1 MNKKF
6 DIKIFVMP
14 VGACSYEK
22 SWQYAVDMISK
33 KIKGRLGDVF
43 DMKLIEMFSPESFS
57 FKEIMEGIQQ
67 EKLQTP
73 VVTIDGNIVQSG
85 GKLSERTIR
94 MEIEKIANKKLNKL
108 IELCIAKSE
117 SY

>member
-22 SWQYAVDMISK
+22 TWQYAVDLISK
-33 KIKGRLGDVF
+33 KLKERLGNVF
-43 DMKLIEMFSPESFS
+43 EIKLIEIFSPESFS
-57 FKEIMEGIQQ
+57 YKKIMEEIQN

-73 VVTIDGNIVQSG
+73 LVTLNGKIIQSG
-85 GKLSERTIR
+85 GKLSERNLR
-94 MEIEKIANKKLNKL
+94 LEIEKLVEK
-108 IELCIAKSE
+108 
-117 SY
+117 

>member
-33 KIKGRLGDVF
+33 KLKERLGDTF
-43 DMKLIEMFSPESFS
+43 EIMLIEIFSPESFS
-57 FKEIMEGIQQ
+57 YKEIIEGIQQ

-73 VVTIDGNIVQSG
+73 VVTIDGKIIQSG
-85 GKLSERTIR
+85 GKLSERKIR
-94 MEIEKIANKKLNKL
+94 EELEQRLN
-108 IELCIAKSE
+108 
-117 SY
+117 

>member
-33 KIKGRLGDVF
+33 KLKERLGDTF
-43 DMKLIEMFSPESFS
+43 EIMLIEIFSPESFS
-57 FKEIMEGIQQ
+57 YKEIIEGIQG

-73 VVTIDGNIVQSG
+73 VITIDGKIIQSG
-85 GKLSERTIR
+85 GKLSERKIR
-94 MEIEKIANKKLNKL
+94 EELEQRLN
-108 IELCIAKSE
+108 
-117 SY
+117 